1 MDEIV
6 SIQQIMQKCADFSA
20 SEEGQMPS
28 VWKKVVSSIKNYRDD
43 ENNEKHMPI
52 GERLASNTHV
62 VEIKNGIL
70 LVETDHSGWIQYLRM
85 YQKYI
90 LKGIKMECPSLKINS
105 LAFRVKGNNINLHD
119 NYEDEL
125 KLSRK
130 EFEKNLEEKEKQANE
145 FLSKNKQK
153 NSSENSEKS
162 SLPPELL
169 AKFDSIR
176 QSMLTNDDNK

>member
-1 MDEIV
+1 MWSDVACHDYDRI
-6 SIQQIMQKCADFSA
+6 
-20 SEEGQMPS
+20 
-28 VWKKVVSSIKNYRDD
+28 
-43 ENNEKHMPI
+43 
-52 GERLASNTHV
+52 
-62 VEIKNGIL
+62 
-70 LVETDHSGWIQYLRM
+70 
-85 YQKYI
+85 
-90 LKGIKMECPSLKINS
+90 LKINS

-130 EFEKNLEEKEKQANE
+130 KFEKNLEEKEKQANE

-162 SLPPELL
+162 FLPPELL

-176 QSMLTNDDNK
+176 QSMLTNDDNKWYILVLFLKLYDEINI